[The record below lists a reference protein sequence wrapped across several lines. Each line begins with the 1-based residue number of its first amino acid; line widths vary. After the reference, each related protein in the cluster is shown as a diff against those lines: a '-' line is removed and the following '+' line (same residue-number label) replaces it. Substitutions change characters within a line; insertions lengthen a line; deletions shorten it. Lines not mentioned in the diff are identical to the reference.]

1 MKIADLQ
8 IDVRDGVVIATVAGE
23 IDMSNA
29 DELRTALESHI
40 TNDALGL
47 VIDLSGVRYVDSV
60 GIQLLYE
67 LRQRLSTRG
76 QKLAL
81 AVPPGSAAEKTLRL
95 VNAVEYLGMVDDP
108 DKAAA
113 AVNGT

>member
-1 MKIADLQ
+1 MKLADVQ
-8 IDVRDGVVIATVAGE
+8 IDVRDRVVIASVDGE

-29 DELRTALESHI
+29 DEVRNALESRI

-47 VIDLSGVRYVDSV
+47 VIDLTEIRYVDSV
-60 GIQLLYE
+60 GIQVLYE

-81 AVPPGSAAEKTLRL
+81 AVPPGSVAEKTLRL

-108 DKAAA
+108 DRAAA
-113 AVNGT
+113 AVSGT